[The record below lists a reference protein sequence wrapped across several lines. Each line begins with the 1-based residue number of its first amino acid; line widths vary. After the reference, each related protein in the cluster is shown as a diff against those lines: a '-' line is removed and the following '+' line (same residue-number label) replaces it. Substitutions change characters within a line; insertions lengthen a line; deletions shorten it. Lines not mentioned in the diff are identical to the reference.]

1 MKRKNYFYLAA
12 LSLAMTFSMGH
23 VATTTIPRLM
33 VAEKIRS
40 AWTTVPKTPLHGV
53 TICTTWQC
61 C

>member
-1 MKRKNYFYLAA
+1 MKKKNYFYLAA
-12 LSLAMTFSMGH
+12 LSH

-40 AWTTVPKTPLHGV
+40 AWTTVLKTPLHGV